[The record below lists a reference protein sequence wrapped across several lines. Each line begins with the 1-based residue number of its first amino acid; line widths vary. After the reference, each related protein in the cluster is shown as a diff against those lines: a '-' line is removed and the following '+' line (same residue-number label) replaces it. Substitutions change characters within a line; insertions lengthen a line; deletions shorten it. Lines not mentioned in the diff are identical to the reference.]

1 MLDSLSVGELAMLL
15 LLVLVPLFLLRFAL
29 QARYVDAAP
38 PLQQAGRQ
46 FRLELSLFLVAGMVM
61 ALVNYFHLGFP
72 MLSSGSKLV
81 LSLGSIGLY
90 AAIDLSLQ
98 RERSLI
104 QRAKELGPS
113 LRPPESFAPLTRK
126 FSLVA
131 CILLVLIA
139 VSMMLLIRRDI
150 IWIATQADMGGLL
163 GNLQKEV
170 IVEVSF
176 VMGAL
181 LLLTIRAIMSYSA
194 NLQLLFRNE
203 TTVLEQ
209 VSNGDLKGMV
219 PVLTNDEFGFIA
231 GHTNSMI
238 EGLRDRMRMRQG
250 LILAR
255 EVQQNLLPASAPHV
269 RGVAIHGRSH
279 FSDETGG
286 DFYDFFESA
295 GPEGVHVGMVLGDVS
310 GHGVGPALLMA
321 SARAMFR
328 MRMGK
333 GTSLEECMMDV
344 NSHLTQDLFGSGRFM
359 TVFSLLAHKETGELT
374 ACVAGHDPGI
384 VYNPAADSFSEFGAQ
399 GLALGVEAQWRYETT
414 TRPPLEPGELLVL
427 GTDGIWEARE
437 PGGEMF
443 GKQRLRQVIR
453 DHARSQEAEPDM
465 RGPAGLEKRVMQAL
479 ARFCQSERL
488 DDDVTL
494 VVLEGKATSDAGP
507 A

>member
-1 MLDSLSVGELAMLL
+1 MLDSLSVGELASVLL
-15 LLVLVPLFLLRFAL
+15 IVLAPLFLLRFLL
-29 QARYVDAAP
+29 QARYVDTAT
-38 PLQQAGRQ
+38 PLKQAGRQ
-46 FRLELSLFLVAGMVM
+46 FRLDLALFLIAGVAM
-61 ALVNYFHLGFP
+61 AVVNYFHYSFP

-81 LSLGSIGLY
+81 LSLGGIGLY
-90 AAIDLSLQ
+90 AAIDISLQ

-104 QRAKELGPS
+104 QRAQELGPS
-113 LRPPESFAPLTRK
+113 LHPPESFAPLTRK

-131 CILLVLIA
+131 STLLVLIA
-139 VSMMLLIRRDI
+139 VSMMLLLRRDI
-150 IWIATQADMGGLL
+150 LWIARQADMGGV
-163 GNLQKEV
+163 LQAVQREV

-209 VSNGDLKGMV
+209 VSKGDLKGMV

-231 GHTNSMI
+231 GHTNTMI

-255 EVQQNLLPASAPHV
+255 EVQQNLLPASAPRMSSLV
-269 RGVAIHGRSH
+269 IHGRSH
-279 FSDETGG
+279 SSDETGG
-286 DFYDFFESA
+286 DFYDFFEFA
-295 GPEGVHVGMVLGDVS
+295 GPEDQHVGMVLGDVS

-328 MRMGK
+328 MRMGQ
-333 GTSLEECMMDV
+333 GTGLEACMMDV
-344 NSHLTQDLFGSGRFM
+344 NSHLAQDLFGSGRFM
-359 TVFSLLAHKETGELT
+359 TVFALLAHKETGELT

-384 VYNPAADSFSEFGAQ
+384 VYDPVADSFSEFGTP
-399 GLALGVEAQWRYETT
+399 GLALGVEQHWQYETI
-414 TRPPLEPGELLVL
+414 TRPPLAPGELLVL
-427 GTDGIWEARE
+427 GTDGIWEARA

-443 GKQRLRQVIR
+443 GKERLRQAIR
-453 DHARSQEAEPDM
+453 EHAKEQGANPEMS
-465 RGPAGLEKRVMQAL
+465 GPAGLEKRIMQAL
-479 ARFCQSERL
+479 VKFSRSEHL
-488 DDDVTL
+488 EDDVTM
-494 VVLEGKATSDAGP
+494 VVLEGKAASGPDA